1 MRCCPGL
8 NLGAKSVVLHDFD
21 AERALQVVDEEGVTQ
36 MSLPSRTWR
45 AVLDE
50 RETGAFDSS
59 SLERLSYG
67 TSAIPRPL
75 LEELV
80 DEFGENVSTAY
91 GMTEMGPVATAI
103 RPEDVLYAHPGVEN
117 VAVVGEEDEQWRS
130 KIVAFVVRVDADDDG
145 IGADDLTAE
154 ELDAYCTGRDK
165 LAEFKRPR
173 SYYFVDELPGNPS
186 GKIQR
191 FKLRERADGG
201 E

>member
-8 NLGAKSVVLHDFD
+8 NLGAKSVVLHDFG

-50 RETGAFDSS
+50 RETGAFNGS

-67 TSAIPRPL
+67 TSAMPRPL

-103 RPEDVLYAHPGVEN
+103 RPEDVLYAHSGVEN
-117 VAVVGEEDEQWRS
+117 VAVVGEEDEQWGN
-130 KIVAFVVRVDADDDG
+130 KIVAFIVRADADDG

-154 ELDAYCTGRDK
+154 ELDAYCTGRDE
-165 LAEFKRPR
+165 LADFKRPR
-173 SYYFVDELPGNPS
+173 SYYFVDELPRNPS
-186 GKIQR
+186 G
-191 FKLRERADGG
+191 KLRERADGG